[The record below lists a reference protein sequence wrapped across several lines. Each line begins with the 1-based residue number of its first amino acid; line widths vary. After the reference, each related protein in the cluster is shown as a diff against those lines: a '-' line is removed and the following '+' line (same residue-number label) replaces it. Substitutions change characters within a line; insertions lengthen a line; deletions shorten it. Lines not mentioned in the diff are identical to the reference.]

1 MKKHLAWM
9 MMAILV
15 LLTACSGNSPSS
27 AGEHSSSGD
36 QKTVVI
42 AVTGSN
48 RFLETAAQKFE
59 DLHPD
64 IHIEIKEYLAMPKTD
79 GGTTSAIS
87 QADME
92 KYVQTVTTQ
101 ALSGKASDLI
111 DMTNLPQDKF
121 VSKNVLVNLY
131 DLMAQD
137 STFDKSRY
145 YENILKSS
153 QNGDG
158 LYAMPFSF
166 SPQFVAGK
174 KSVLEKAGISI
185 DDKTWTWGQFK
196 NIAKKLQDQVGQDYV
211 AFVNLLPNQLL
222 ADYIEKNYSDLIQ
235 DGKANFDSELFRGM
249 MNEIKSMYD
258 EGILQAEFSY
268 DYDKALF
275 SMTSLYNPAMDLIN
289 VLKEDT
295 QLFNRPTSNG
305 QSGGGEYSSYF
316 TLGLNSKSQVQQ
328 EAWEF
333 LKFLLSDEMQSSPEL
348 PSGYP
353 IHKGIVDKKFHEA
366 KEKLLQGGTLEV
378 SGFPVEVPD
387 NLDMSMVDERIAT
400 MKQQLENA
408 SKKLTSDMKVFS
420 IAMEEFEA
428 FMNGQKTAEEV
439 SKLIQN
445 RVTTYLNE

>member
-1 MKKHLAWM
+1 
-9 MMAILV
+9 
-15 LLTACSGNSPSS
+15 
-27 AGEHSSSGD
+27 
-36 QKTVVI
+36 
-42 AVTGSN
+42 
-48 RFLETAAQKFE
+48 
-59 DLHPD
+59 
-64 IHIEIKEYLAMPKTD
+64 
-79 GGTTSAIS
+79 
-87 QADME
+87 
-92 KYVQTVTTQ
+92 
-101 ALSGKASDLI
+101 
-111 DMTNLPQDKF
+111 
-121 VSKNVLVNLY
+121 
-131 DLMAQD
+131 
-137 STFDKSRY
+137 
-145 YENILKSS
+145 
-153 QNGDG
+153 
-158 LYAMPFSF
+158 
-166 SPQFVAGK
+166 
-174 KSVLEKAGISI
+174 
-185 DDKTWTWGQFK
+185 
-196 NIAKKLQDQVGQDYV
+196 
-211 AFVNLLPNQLL
+211 
-222 ADYIEKNYSDLIQ
+222 
-235 DGKANFDSELFRGM
+235 
-249 MNEIKSMYD
+249 
-258 EGILQAEFSY
+258 
-268 DYDKALF
+268 
-275 SMTSLYNPAMDLIN
+275 MTSLYNPAMDLIN